1 MRARRILRL
10 ATLAGLATTAAAWN
24 RHRRTARTATGGIG
38 ATSRVARTAQLA
50 RTGGQ
55 AGAAYVV
62 HQAKRAVADD
72 EHKAEL
78 DRAYEL
84 KSSAQVAEA
93 LGNMKGVLMKLGQ
106 MASFVNEGF
115 PDQLREQLAALQAD
129 APPMSAALAA
139 EVIERELGTPL
150 DQVFAEWSPVPI
162 AAASIGQVHRAR
174 LHDGRHVA
182 VKVQYPGAAEAI
194 RADLSNTALL
204 TQMLSVVFKGLDVA
218 PFVAE
223 LKARVGEELDYEL
236 EAARQTRF
244 RQLFDGHPTIV
255 VPAVIPELST
265 GKVLTSELSNGVR
278 FSETLDWPQAERNIA
293 GETIYRFVFRSF
305 NRSNLFNG
313 DPHPGNYLFERGGP
327 FGVRVTFLDFGL
339 VKEFTDR
346 EMSTFWQMIR
356 YQVTERDAA
365 KYRETVEA
373 AGLLVPGAPYSTD
386 EIMDYLGYFYHPVIK
401 DRMFTYTR
409 EYARE
414 ALKRTF
420 DPNGPHTEMMKW
432 FNLPPAFVV
441 LNRIQWGL
449 NAVLASLDATAN
461 WRAISNELWPWVDG
475 PAATPLG
482 VAEHE
487 WLARRQDSTS

>member
-1 MRARRILRL
+1 M
-10 ATLAGLATTAAAWN
+10 
-24 RHRRTARTATGGIG
+24 
-38 ATSRVARTAQLA
+38 
-50 RTGGQ
+50 
-55 AGAAYVV
+55 
-62 HQAKRAVADD
+62 HQAKRALADE
-72 EHKAEL
+72 EHKVEL

-115 PDQLREQLAALQAD
+115 PDHLREQLAALQAD

-139 EVIERELGTPL
+139 DVIERELGAPPE
-150 DQVFAEWSPVPI
+150 QVFAEWSPTPL
-162 AAASIGQVHRAR
+162 AAASIGQVHRAT

-236 EAARQTRF
+236 EATRQTRF

-305 NRSNLFNG
+305 NRSKLFNG

-339 VKEFTDR
+339 VKEFTDQ
-346 EMSTFWQMIR
+346 EMATFWKMIR
-356 YQVTERDAA
+356 YQVTERDAPR
-365 KYRETVEA
+365 YREAVEA
-373 AGLLVPGAPYSTD
+373 AGLLVPGAPYTTD

-487 WLARRQDSTS
+487 WLARCGG

>member
-1 MRARRILRL
+1 M
-10 ATLAGLATTAAAWN
+10 
-24 RHRRTARTATGGIG
+24 
-38 ATSRVARTAQLA
+38 
-50 RTGGQ
+50 
-55 AGAAYVV
+55 
-62 HQAKRAVADD
+62 HQAKRALADE
-72 EHKAEL
+72 EHKVEL

-139 EVIERELGTPL
+139 DVIERELGAPPE
-150 DQVFAEWSPVPI
+150 QVFAEWSPTPL
-162 AAASIGQVHRAR
+162 AAASNGQVHRAT

-236 EAARQTRF
+236 EATRQTRF

-305 NRSNLFNG
+305 NRSKLFNG

-339 VKEFTDR
+339 VKEFTDQ
-346 EMSTFWQMIR
+346 EMSTFWKMIR
-356 YQVTERDAA
+356 YQVTERDAPR
-365 KYRETVEA
+365 YREAVEA
-373 AGLLVPGAPYSTD
+373 AGLLVPGAPYTTD

-487 WLARRQDSTS
+487 WLARCGG